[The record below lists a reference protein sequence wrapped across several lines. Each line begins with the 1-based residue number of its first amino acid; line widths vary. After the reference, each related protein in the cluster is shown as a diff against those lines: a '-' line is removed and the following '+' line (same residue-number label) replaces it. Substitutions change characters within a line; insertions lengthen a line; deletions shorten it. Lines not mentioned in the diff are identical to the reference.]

1 MEEEDKE
8 DKEENH
14 PGVFDAEQEL
24 FVKVVF
30 TGIITAIVCTAI
42 WVGLAYVLPVRIGY
56 MSLGVGIAIGFVVR
70 KISQSMNVK
79 YALIAGI
86 LSFVAVLS
94 GCFITPWFA
103 FMPLSG
109 ILFALIAFGEGYY
122 FVNIY
127 KKGPYT
133 IPEDDGLDELL
144 IEKENLKRDNV
155 GNNINKDDDDYYSVK
170 RLKQYRKRY

>member
-8 DKEENH
+8 ESCS
-14 PGVFDAEQEL
+14 GAYDAEQEL

-30 TGIITAIVCTAI
+30 LGIVTAIVCTAI
-42 WVGLAYVLPVRIGY
+42 WAGLAYALPIRIGY

-70 KISQSMNVK
+70 KISQSMSVK

-86 LSFVAVLS
+86 LSFVAVLI

-109 ILFALIAFGEGYY
+109 ILFALIAFSEGYY

-127 KKGPYT
+127 KNGPYT

-144 IEKENLKRDNV
+144 LEKENLKKDNV
-155 GNNINKDDDDYYSVK
+155 ENSINKDDDDYYTVK
-170 RLKQYRKRY
+170 RLKRYKKRY